1 MVIGIIGGLGT
12 MAVIAA
18 GKAMIK
24 MQQEQRKKKK
34 EQQQALED
42 RMAGKLSPAESA
54 MQRASAMSQTFIGNS
69 FDGGLGEP
77 PPQQGDMQGQFPQGP
92 QPYQQM
98 PGQMDMSNPFG
109 PQQQQ
114 PSTFTTSPDDW
125 MF

>member
-1 MVIGIIGGLGT
+1 
-12 MAVIAA
+12 
-18 GKAMIK
+18 MIK

-54 MQRASAMSQTFIGNS
+54 MQRASAMRQTFIGNA
-69 FDGGLGEP
+69 FDGG
-77 PPQQGDMQGQFPQGP
+77 QQQEMPGQFPQGP
-92 QPYQQM
+92 QPYQQV